1 MSVAEI
7 VLLVKV
13 NDTVVL
19 AFNAAPFIVI
29 APVGLFR
36 VTAVDLLVN

>member
-7 VLLVKV
+7 TLLVKV

-19 AFNAAPFIVI
+19 AFNVAPVIVI
-29 APVGLFR
+29 IPVGLFR
-36 VTAVDLLVN
+36 VTPVALVPV